1 MTEIIDACYKEA
13 TKILKENK
21 KLVTLISETLI
32 EHETITKEEIEE
44 LVTNG
49 KLEKYEKKDNESK
62 KQKDE

>member
-1 MTEIIDACYKEA
+1 MKINM
-13 TKILKENK
+13 ILKENK

-49 KLEKYEKKDNESK
+49 KLEKYEKKDNTK
-62 KQKDE
+62 CT